1 MGDKFFFS
9 CVFMCAC
16 ICIHSDC
23 QTSSERTLKRTEGRR
38 VISSLFVVS
47 SLFVFSVLLPRLL
60 PPPHLYDIILISPAP
75 FLHVFIFNISS
86 SSFCSLPSPVLL
98 RLSPPSPH
106 PSLV

>member
-47 SLFVFSVLLPRLL
+47 SLFVFCA
-60 PPPHLYDIILISPAP
+60 PPQAASP
-75 FLHVFIFNISS
+75 ST
-86 SSFCSLPSPVLL
+86 PV
-98 RLSPPSPH
+98 
-106 PSLV
+106 

>member
-1 MGDKFFFS
+1 MGDKFFFP
-9 CVFMCAC
+9 VYMCAC

-60 PPPHLYDIILISPAP
+60 PPPHLYDIILISPTP
-75 FLHVFIFNISS
+75 FLHVFILNISS